1 MVGLYFQMFI
11 KAPFQLSPYIKEIW
25 YWKNVDSNSLPWI
38 LPSYEIEAVFHL
50 SNPPQVHRY
59 LDEPISLSSF
69 HWVGPQTKRWKIE
82 SKSKLNLISLRF
94 HAGAPWELMR
104 VKTPLMVNR
113 FPEIDMDSHALFL
126 KLKPILIGSDFLEES
141 DIHYFADHIGEVIES
156 HQITTAPIE
165 ASIKFAFSELT
176 NANAKVTDIE
186 KKTGLSR
193 KQIERGMK
201 KIYGLNPGEL
211 GKIHRILSLI
221 RNPSNYKSENLNG
234 RLTDISH
241 ECGYVDQS
249 HFINDF
255 KRITGYLP
263 KDWFKDFEK
272 MSHFYNSNL

>member
-1 MVGLYFQMFI
+1 MFI

-25 YWKNVDSNSLPWI
+25 YWKNVDSNLLPWI

-50 SNPPQVHRY
+50 SDPPQVHRY
-59 LDEPISLSSF
+59 MDEPITLSSF

-104 VKTPLMVNR
+104 VKTPLMVNG
-113 FPEIDMDSHALFL
+113 FPEIDIDSHALFL
-126 KLKPILIGSDFLEES
+126 KLKPFLSGSDCLEES

-156 HQITTAPIE
+156 HQITIAPIE

-176 NANAKVTDIE
+176 KANAKVTDIE